1 MLCIERKQE
10 TIFCR
15 DLVTEEMADCIV
27 QLHCFTGCDAN
38 SGIYGKSKSSVYDKV
53 AKSPVARRQLSHCG
67 DTLDLGEKVEEELF
81 KFTRH
86 VIYGDKNSRTM
97 AEARAVKWKTMKSKS
112 FIRLPPDPDS
122 LHQHC
127 LCANYLAI

>member
-1 MLCIERKQE
+1 
-10 TIFCR
+10 
-15 DLVTEEMADCIV
+15 MADCIV

-97 AEARAVKWKTMKSKS
+97 AEARAAKWKTMKSKS